1 MLPRFLPNLS
11 DRRYAKQTQ
20 HSYFCA
26 AGHFARWLSLEKA
39 RLPQL
44 DEQVVGRF
52 LSVHLPH
59 CSCPYP
65 VLRTKHEIHAALRH
79 LLAALHA
86 SGVIRQRQDTDLI
99 SLELARFDNYMLNV
113 RGLAASTRRQRVLI
127 VRKFLLAQQGRKY
140 VEIGRISVNGIRAFV
155 LPRNRKCNAGTVGV
169 KLAGRCVVTCASA
182 H

>member
-1 MLPRFLPNLS
+1 VWKLHQTLVRSLILTYLR

-26 AGHFARWLSLEKA
+26 AGHFARWLSLEKV

-44 DEQVVGRF
+44 DEQVVRRF

-86 SGVIRQRQDTDLI
+86 SGVIRQRQDADLI

-113 RGLAASTRRQRVLI
+113 RGFAASTRRQRVLI
-127 VRKFLLAQQGRKY
+127 VRKFLLAQQRSKH
-140 VEIGRISVNGIRAFV
+140 VEIGRISVNGIRV
-155 LPRNRKCNAGTVGV
+155 
-169 KLAGRCVVTCASA
+169 CASG
-182 H
+182 